1 MVIYKYTIVILF
13 MFFASVLDASSM
25 LPAHFSP
32 SCGGIPFSDANF
44 TSTDVCTAIIEA
56 KQNAEGF
63 PRAGIRG
70 SYNGTVSGGS
80 WLGPNELLSNTP
92 LAIFPVNTKINE
104 ITWANANANVQFHI
118 EFRSVSKTGTIFYTL
133 TVTST
138 NPGYGYVSG
147 LNYTFAPGSV
157 VYAQYQDDGTNAS
170 DLDLIIW
177 ISRIP

>member
-1 MVIYKYTIVILF
+1 MRKLLF
-13 MFFASVLDASSM
+13 SLLLCWSS
-25 LPAHFSP
+25 LSAGSTFGPAYFSP
-32 SCGGIPFSDANF
+32 ACGAIPFSDTNF
-44 TSTDVCTAIIEA
+44 TATDVCSAIIEA

-80 WLGPNELLSNTP
+80 WLGPNELLPNTP
-92 LAIFPVNTKINE
+92 LAVFPVKTKINE
-104 ITWANANANVQFHI
+104 ITWANATVNTQFHI

-147 LNYTFAPGSV
+147 LTYTFDPGSV
-157 VYAQYQDDGTNAS
+157 IYAQYQDDGTNAS
-170 DLDLIIW
+170 DMDLILW
-177 ISRIP
+177 ISRVPE